1 MSLAKRHE
9 MRKKSGTVGR
19 SNVKK
24 VANLADQDKRF
35 EIKGLTRSILVR
47 QLADQI
53 GINLADRNY
62 LADFGGL
69 GP

>member
-1 MSLAKRHE
+1 M
-9 MRKKSGTVGR
+9 
-19 SNVKK
+19 KK